1 MSTLNTYLAFNGN
14 CREAFEFYRSV
25 LGGEF
30 SVIQTF
36 RDAPSEFAVA
46 EEEKDGIMHVSFP
59 IGSAVLMGSDIPSQF
74 APPPTVGN
82 NFSLAVSPES
92 REEADRIFGELSQG
106 GSVSFPMQDMFWGA
120 YFGSLTDKFGINWQV
135 NFTQGQ

>member
-14 CREAFEFYRSV
+14 CRGAFDFYRSV
-25 LGGEF
+25 FGGEF

-36 RDAPSEFAVA
+36 RDAPPEFAVA

-59 IGSAVLMGSDIPSQF
+59 IGSGVLMGSDIPSQF

-82 NFSLAVSPES
+82 NFSLSVAPES

-106 GSVSFPMQDMFWGA
+106 GSVSFPMQDMFWGS
-120 YFGSLTDKFGINWQV
+120 YFGTFTDKFGINWQV
-135 NFTQGQ
+135 NFHQEQ